1 MRVENVKGAW
11 TVDDLEYCRKRP
23 LKVSRTASASS
34 SSSTSSR
41 SQPTNKQQKI
51 ESEFIPLSKDLSYLE
66 YQQQNRENEQENQIY
81 NSRSNH
87 ISKYYEFLNSKQNLD
102 LLDPSRN
109 ASQDTKIENLDP
121 IIQHEQHQ
129 VCLSSKL
136 PLKLNI

>member
-34 SSSTSSR
+34 SSSTSSH
-41 SQPTNKQQKI
+41 SQPTNKQPKI
-51 ESEFIPLSKDLSYLE
+51 ESEFMPLSKDLSYLE

-87 ISKYYEFLNSKQNLD
+87 ISKYYEFLNSKQNSD

-109 ASQDTKIENLDP
+109 ASQDTKIENQDP
-121 IIQHEQHQ
+121 IIPHEQHQ
-129 VCLSSKL
+129 VGLSSKL
-136 PLKLNI
+136 PLKLII